1 MRNKW
6 FPARVAD
13 YVPVKEL
20 KILKGREVDMS
31 RDFSYGVRENLEEAD
46 DEEQI
51 MKQPKHYVRPIE
63 IEVLSVRSSLT
74 ENCIQY

>member
-20 KILKGREVDMS
+20 KYLKSRETDMT
-31 RDFSYGVRENLEEAD
+31 RDFAFGVRENLEEAD
-46 DEEQI
+46 EEEQI
-51 MKQPKHYVRPIE
+51 MQQPKHYVRPIE
-63 IEVLSVRSSLT
+63 IRVLSVRYCLITSYSQ
-74 ENCIQY
+74 C